1 MKISHLA
8 FAVCLVASTLSMA
21 AEKSSEPTKAQRE
34 ALMKCEGL
42 TGAALDTCK
51 REAAPGKS
59 EDSAKRA
66 GDKSPG
72 ASGDAASRTGIPSGK
87 PDTTLD
93 KGTGGTIENKGTG
106 GTTMEKG
113 KK

>member
-1 MKISHLA
+1 MKISHLV
-8 FAVCLVASTLSMA
+8 FAVCLGASTLSMA

-59 EDSAKRA
+59 EDSSSRA
-66 GDKSPG
+66 GGTSPG
-72 ASGDAASRTGIPSGK
+72 SSGDAASRTGTPPTKG
-87 PDTTLD
+87 DTTLEK
-93 KGTGGTIENKGTG
+93 KGPPAQR
-106 GTTMEKG
+106 
-113 KK
+113 